1 MKRSITLFMLL
12 SSAFYT
18 YAQVEPSVTLNEVS
32 IQAAKVVSKPDGKTI
47 YPTEVQKKTSNNG
60 FSIIEKLSLV
70 NLRVDNLN
78 HTISAI
84 DNRGSVQLRING
96 IVVGKQEMIA
106 LDPKRIAKI
115 DFIDNPGIR
124 YGEDIAY
131 VINIFTHPNKSGY
144 TIGTDLTSALT
155 TQQGDGTL
163 YGKQNRGKS
172 EWAFSYGFSGRKA
185 KGDTSRQRAEYT
197 LNDGSIYVIE
207 RNVIESLQKGLTH
220 SAKLTYN
227 WADSTATIF
236 QASLNGVFSKM
247 APNNYNVKDFTDGP
261 QAYRAI
267 SKDDSKSC
275 SPVLDLYFSRL
286 LSPRQSITA
295 NAVGTYISTQTS
307 RFFDERTVYQ
317 YDVNGKTASLLS
329 EVIYENRLKPF
340 TLSAGLNNSY
350 KFTNNDYQGDAAA
363 RTKTRNNKLYA
374 FGEIKG
380 TLRQFR
386 YSLGTGVSYI
396 HYKQDTHLYDYWTF
410 RPKASLTNHLGNGI
424 QLNYTYQMWDAAS
437 RIAMTSDATIRTNS
451 MEWTVGNPD
460 LKPSHRMDHLLK
472 LSYNTN
478 RLQSSISGY
487 YKQCL
492 KPNMAHYERTED
504 NRFVFTQINQKEIDV
519 LNVTAYVS
527 YWFLP
532 KKLQIAANGGMSRDF
547 NYGND
552 YRHLYTSWFYSG
564 RITAYLGNFS
574 LQGYMDS
581 GSRFL
586 EGESKG
592 FTGAY
597 TTLQL
602 SYSVKDWHF
611 SMAWTNP
618 FNSKHRSYENEL
630 LNRNLYKHT
639 IGYSKDYSNLLTLN
653 VSWRLS
659 KGKKHLSADKRIN
672 LQDADNGIMK

>member
-1 MKRSITLFMLL
+1 MKRFTTLLFLL
-12 SSAFYT
+12 SSSFYT

-47 YPTEVQKKTSNNG
+47 YPTEAQKRTSNNG
-60 FSIIEKLSLV
+60 FSIIEKLTLA

-96 IVVGKQEMIA
+96 IVVGKQEMIT

-124 YGEDIAY
+124 YGEGIAY
-131 VINIFTHPNKSGY
+131 VINILTHPNNSGY

-155 TQQGDGTL
+155 TRQGDGTL
-163 YGKQNRGKS
+163 YGKWNREKS
-172 EWAFSYGFSGRKA
+172 EWTFSYGLSGRKA

-197 LNDGSIYVIE
+197 LTDGSIYTIE
-207 RNVIESLQKGLTH
+207 RDDILSLQKDLIH

-236 QASLNGVFSKM
+236 QASLNGMFSKM
-247 APNNYNVKDFTDGP
+247 PNNFNLKDITDGP
-261 QAYRAI
+261 QTYRAI
-267 SKDDSKSC
+267 SKEDSKSC
-275 SPVLDLYFSRL
+275 SPVLDLYFSRQ

-295 NAVGTYISTQTS
+295 NAVGTYISTRTS
-307 RFFDERTVYQ
+307 SFYDERTVYQ
-317 YDVNGKTASLLS
+317 YDVNGKTASFLS

-350 KFTNNDYQGDAAA
+350 KYTDNDYQGDAAT

-380 TLRQFR
+380 ALHQFR

-396 HYKQDTHLYDYWTF
+396 HYKQDSHLYDYWTF
-410 RPKASLTNHLGNGI
+410 RPKASLTYLFGNGI
-424 QLNYTYQMWDAAS
+424 QLNYTFQRWDAAS
-437 RIAMTSDATIRTNS
+437 RIALTSEATIRTNS
-451 MEWTVGNPD
+451 MEWTAGNPN
-460 LKPSHRMDHLLK
+460 LKPSHNMDHLLE

-478 RLQSSISGY
+478 RLQSCIYGY
-487 YKQCL
+487 YKQCR
-492 KPNMAHYERTED
+492 KPSMAHYERTED
-504 NRFVFTQINQKEIDV
+504 NRFIFSQTNQKEIDV
-519 LNVTAYVS
+519 LNVTAYAS
-527 YWFLP
+527 YWLLP
-532 KKLQIAANGGMSRDF
+532 EKLQIAANGGMSRDF
-547 NYGND
+547 NYGHD
-552 YRHLYTSWFYSG
+552 YRHLYTSWFYAGSL
-564 RITAYLGNFS
+564 TAYWGSFS
-574 LQGYMDS
+574 LQGYIDS

-592 FTGAY
+592 FTGSYAALKVSY
-597 TTLQL
+597 AIKDWQL
-602 SYSVKDWHF
+602 SL
-611 SMAWTNP
+611 AWTNP
-618 FNSKHRSYENEL
+618 FNNKHQSYENEL

-639 IGYSKDYSNLLTLN
+639 IGHSKDYSNLLTLN

-659 KGKKHLSADKRIN
+659 KGKKHLSAEKRIN